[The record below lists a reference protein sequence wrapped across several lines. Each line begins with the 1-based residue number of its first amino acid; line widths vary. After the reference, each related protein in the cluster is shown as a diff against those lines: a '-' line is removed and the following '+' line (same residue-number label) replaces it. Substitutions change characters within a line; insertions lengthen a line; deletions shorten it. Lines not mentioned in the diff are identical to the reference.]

1 MSSVDITGEA
11 RRGFTTLQLLE
22 LLSIATANQIHRSG
36 KAVDEKT
43 GEAISISGSYL
54 VPDQLRAELG
64 IFLPPTTHINVINAL
79 TKVEKHFNK
88 GNADNAYRAITAT
101 GQAIEGKR
109 MQILQLLFGPNGRAQ
124 FLSPD
129 PQNWQPPNQ
138 AGVTAGKGA
147 SGSQLKKALVTSW
160 SWNKVKGPDGK
171 TSKKQ
176 PNPNLNSL
184 YQAVIAVA
192 TLTLQNPSQE
202 PADPAR
208 AAGGGV
214 GQKRDGSAADLA
226 KETRGTTGFLPK
238 YVAELLKDR
247 VQKGQLAPHVQA
259 YFGIQPAT
267 GAWVTQAKNMIDQK
281 LGTPTVPNGQGGV
294 SVNPQYAVNVFAA
307 FTKVV
312 TDAQNR
318 TQVAG
323 KNLVWTEL
331 TSSLIRKLLAG
342 QNVALGRDAVKG
354 KMWAYDANQTSMPQG
369 AQPNTVQQFTRMV
382 YDTMFD
388 LYVASGGQF
397 RQNVA
402 AAKKSSNA
410 RPGAARGI
418 LGVTDKALVGL
429 VWEKPG
435 QVSRFIRKAA
445 QGQYSLAALKQACLA
460 LNVSTQMQN
469 NQVVLVEPAATAV
482 LHQTLINL
490 LVEAVVKN
498 YASQVES
505 PNGNAEAIQAVA
517 AALKINGGFS
527 KLKKAPQQTVQAAR
541 TAIFR
546 HLDAA
551 AGILTFDC
559 VQEGGHARELKRIVK
574 AHQVKVPKGTTDKQL
589 CALLTSQN
597 IAIQAASTQISSS
610 RRNESESAA
619 APTSQRRKGG
629 KKGKRIAASNLA
641 NLVAAPAG
649 GFGPA
654 SARFG
659 GVQNLFGGQQQPA
672 ALLPRP
678 NSGGLLGQNTALPR
692 PASLGLGLGTLQ
704 NTLAPTQQTAQF
716 GNLQPGG
723 LNTGF
728 GTLGNLGGNTTTVN
742 PNLLENF

>member
-1 MSSVDITGEA
+1 MSSVDVGGEA

-43 GEAISISGSYL
+43 GEVISISGSYL

-64 IFLPPTTHINVINAL
+64 IYLPPTTHINVINAL

-129 PQNWQPPNQ
+129 LQNWQPPNQ
-138 AGVTAGKGA
+138 SGVTAGKGA

-160 SWNKVKGPDGK
+160 SWNKVKGADGK

-192 TLTLQNPSQE
+192 TLTLANPAQE

-226 KETRGTTGFLPK
+226 KETQGTTGFLPK

-259 YFGIQPAT
+259 YFGIQPST

-281 LGTPTVPNGQGGV
+281 LGQPTVPNGQGGV

-331 TSSLIRKLLAG
+331 TASLIKKLLAG
-342 QNVALGRDAVKG
+342 QNVALGRDSVKG

-369 AQPNTVQQFTRMV
+369 SQPSTVQQFTRMV

-402 AAKKSSNA
+402 AAKKSSTA
-410 RPGAARGI
+410 RPSAARGI
-418 LGVTDKALVGL
+418 LGVTDKAASGL

-445 QGQYSLAALKQACLA
+445 QGQYSLAALKQAAGSLG
-460 LNVSTQMQN
+460 VQYPQD
-469 NQVVLVEPAATAV
+469 VV

-551 AGILTFDC
+551 AGILTFNC
-559 VQEGGHARELKRIVK
+559 VQEGGSARELKRIVK

-597 IAIQAASTQISSS
+597 IAIAAPSTQISSS
-610 RRNESESAA
+610 RRNESEAAA